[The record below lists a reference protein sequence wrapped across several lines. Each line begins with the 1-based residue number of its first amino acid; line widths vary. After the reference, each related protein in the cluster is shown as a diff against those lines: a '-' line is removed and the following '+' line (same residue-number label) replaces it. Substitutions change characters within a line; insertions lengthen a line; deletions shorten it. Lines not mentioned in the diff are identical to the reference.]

1 MLTLEESKLYLRV
14 DSDDEDVLIT
24 SLIQTAKEMVEDIL
38 RYELTEFDTI
48 PQTINQSMLYI
59 VSTLYESRQVG
70 NANAIKMEELIETV
84 RRMVEPYRKKVW

>member
-70 NANAIKMEELIETV
+70 NANAIKMNELIETV

>member
-24 SLIQTAKEMVEDIL
+24 SLIQTAKEMVENIL

-48 PQTINQSMLYI
+48 PQSINQSMLYI
-59 VSTLYESRQVG
+59 VSALYESRQVG
-70 NANAIKMEELIETV
+70 NANAIKMDELIETV

>member
-24 SLIQTAKEMVEDIL
+24 SLNQTAKEMVEDIL

-48 PQTINQSMLYI
+48 PQSINQSMLYI

-70 NANAIKMEELIETV
+70 NANAIKMDELIETV
-84 RRMVEPYRKKVW
+84 RRMVEPHRKKVW

>member
-70 NANAIKMEELIETV
+70 NANAIKMDELIETV
-84 RRMVEPYRKKVW
+84 RRMGEPYRKKVW

>member
-24 SLIQTAKEMVEDIL
+24 SLNQTAKEMVEAIL

-70 NANAIKMEELIETV
+70 NANAIKMDELIETV
-84 RRMVEPYRKKVW
+84 RRMVEPHRKKVW

>member
-24 SLIQTAKEMVEDIL
+24 SLIQTAKEMVENIL

-48 PQTINQSMLYI
+48 PQSINQSMLYI

-70 NANAIKMEELIETV
+70 NANAIKMDELIETV

>member
-24 SLIQTAKEMVEDIL
+24 SLIQTAKEMEEDRL

-70 NANAIKMEELIETV
+70 NANAIKMDELIETV

>member
-70 NANAIKMEELIETV
+70 NANAIKMDALIETV
-84 RRMVEPYRKKVW
+84 RRMVEPHRKKVW

>member
-48 PQTINQSMLYI
+48 PQSINQSMLYI

-70 NANAIKMEELIETV
+70 NANAIKMDELIETV

>member
-70 NANAIKMEELIETV
+70 NANAIKMDELIETV
-84 RRMVEPYRKKVW
+84 RRMVEPHRKKVW

>member
-59 VSTLYESRQVG
+59 VSTLYESRKVG
-70 NANAIKMEELIETV
+70 NANEIKMDELIETV
-84 RRMVEPYRKKVW
+84 RRMIEPHRKKVW

>member
-24 SLIQTAKEMVEDIL
+24 SLNQTAKEMVEAIL

-48 PQTINQSMLYI
+48 PQSINQSMLYI

-70 NANAIKMEELIETV
+70 NANAIKMDELIETV

>member
-84 RRMVEPYRKKVW
+84 RRMVEPHRKKVW

>member
-70 NANAIKMEELIETV
+70 NANAIKMDELIETV
-84 RRMVEPYRKKVW
+84 RRMIEPHRKKVW

>member
-14 DSDDEDVLIT
+14 DGDDEDVLIT
-24 SLIQTAKEMVEDIL
+24 SLNQTAKEMVEAIL

-70 NANAIKMEELIETV
+70 NANAIKMDELIETV

>member
-1 MLTLEESKLYLRV
+1 MLTLEECKLYLRV

-70 NANAIKMEELIETV
+70 NANAIKMDELIETV

>member
-24 SLIQTAKEMVEDIL
+24 SLIQTAKEMVENIL

-48 PQTINQSMLYI
+48 PQSINQSMLYI
-59 VSTLYESRQVG
+59 VFHLLRHRHIFSASE
-70 NANAIKMEELIETV
+70 NAELTAGC
-84 RRMVEPYRKKVW
+84 RL

>member
-24 SLIQTAKEMVEDIL
+24 SLIQTAKEMVEAIL

-70 NANAIKMEELIETV
+70 NANAIKMDELIETV

>member
-24 SLIQTAKEMVEDIL
+24 SLNQTAKEMVEDIL

-48 PQTINQSMLYI
+48 PQSIKQSMLYI

-70 NANAIKMEELIETV
+70 NANAIKMDELIETV

>member
-38 RYELTEFDTI
+38 RYKLTEFDTI

-70 NANAIKMEELIETV
+70 NANAIKMDELIETV

>member
-70 NANAIKMEELIETV
+70 NANAIKMDELIETV

>member
-24 SLIQTAKEMVEDIL
+24 SLNQTAKEMVEDIL

-48 PQTINQSMLYI
+48 PQSINQSMLYI

-70 NANAIKMEELIETV
+70 NSNAIKMDELIETV
-84 RRMVEPYRKKVW
+84 RRMVEPHRKKVW

>member
-24 SLIQTAKEMVEDIL
+24 SLNQTAKEMVEDIL
-38 RYELTEFDTI
+38 RYELTEYDTI
-48 PQTINQSMLYI
+48 PQSINQSMLYI

-70 NANAIKMEELIETV
+70 NANAIKMDELIETV
-84 RRMVEPYRKKVW
+84 RRMVEPHRKKVW

>member
-1 MLTLEESKLYLRV
+1 MLTLEESKLYLRI

-24 SLIQTAKEMVEDIL
+24 SLIQTAKEMVENIL

-48 PQTINQSMLYI
+48 PQSINQSMLYI

-70 NANAIKMEELIETV
+70 NANAIKMDELIETV